1 MQEIVFHHRI
11 DAVFDFDAGDF
22 PDDLIPAAFKWA
34 EAARKP
40 VILALEKRLGAEAA
54 A

>member
-1 MQEIVFHHRI
+1 MAR
-11 DAVFDFDAGDF
+11 VFDFDAGDF

-40 VILALEKRLGAEAA
+40 VIIALEKRLGALSGSGAA